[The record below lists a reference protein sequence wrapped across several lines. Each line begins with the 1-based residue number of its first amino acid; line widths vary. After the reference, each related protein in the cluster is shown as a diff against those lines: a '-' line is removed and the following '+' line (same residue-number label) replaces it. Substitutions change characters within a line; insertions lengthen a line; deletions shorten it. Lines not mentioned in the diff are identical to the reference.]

1 MYRGFGCG
9 SMHRSP
15 QGIRDRE
22 GGQSGT
28 YDPGVGSA
36 SANFERLILGCIK
49 ADYCNQIVGK
59 YVHST
64 FFEMYRIFSF
74 VHRCKLKQ
82 VVNLTKC

>member
-1 MYRGFGCG
+1 MYRGFDRG

-22 GGQSGT
+22 GVRSGT

-49 ADYCNQIVGK
+49 ADYCNHIVGI
-59 YVHST
+59 YFHSA
-64 FFEMYRIFSF
+64 FFEIYRIFSF
-74 VHRCKLKQ
+74 VHISKLKK
-82 VVNLTKC
+82 VANLAKC